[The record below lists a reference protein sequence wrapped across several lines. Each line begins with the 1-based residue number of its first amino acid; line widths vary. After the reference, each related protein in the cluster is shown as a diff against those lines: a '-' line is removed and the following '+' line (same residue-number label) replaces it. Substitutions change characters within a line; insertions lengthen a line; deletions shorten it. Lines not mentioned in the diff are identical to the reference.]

1 MSKAHGYLPSQK
13 EAVYFDKNYL
23 LILAGAGTGKTTVL
37 KGHAEYFSHQPMLY
51 LCYNSSIQQEASRK
65 FPPNVK
71 CRTLHAI
78 AFARVGKAFDEAGQL
93 VDNYRITDVKNF
105 LKCKDWDTPSMALS
119 TLNAF
124 LCSADKSINESHLSS
139 GPKGRLIAPR
149 LRENVLIAAKQLWEA
164 ATSIDV
170 NFPITHDGYLKLYA
184 LQKPEMHR
192 WFKKILF
199 DEAQDANPVVSDWVE
214 RQKCAIIEVG
224 DEHQQLY
231 RFRGANNSMAG
242 FAKRKK
248 AKIVKLQQSFRF
260 GENVADLATR
270 ILDYKAEHTG
280 CDPFPIKGLAS
291 IEDALLPS
299 AMGPFRKQPYAY
311 LHRTVAGTFES
322 AIANIDKRIY
332 WIGGIEKY
340 NFQELLD
347 VYYFSIGE
355 KSKVKRKKL
364 FVEFRSYD
372 DYKTAAENTS
382 SAEMMRNVKLIDKN
396 GNHLIR
402 LIAKLRKLEARKIKD
417 AELIVGTAHR
427 SKGLEFD
434 YVRLAD
440 DFPDVTDQTKFDDMD
455 ILADELNLLYV
466 ASTRAMRMLVM
477 NEISKKIYLE
487 MGGKGIS
494 RFSAVTRN
502 EGPPSRPSQPVK
514 LSD

>member
-1 MSKAHGYLPSQK
+1 MSNTETHANKLTVASLGLTVVSSVCVFLPSSQAK
-13 EAVYFDKNYL
+13 Q
-23 LILAGAGTGKTTVL
+23 LAAFGVGIGASGIAISQMISGKAREELSNLNRSHRVVL
-37 KGHAEYFSHQPMLY
+37 KDRDNALET
-51 LCYNSSIQQEASRK
+51 
-65 FPPNVK
+65 VK
-71 CRTLHAI
+71 KQLNIKQNELNRLTQINNKLTSELEQLKTLLNTREKELLTA
-78 AFARVGKAFDEAGQL
+78 
-93 VDNYRITDVKNF
+93 KNQV
-105 LKCKDWDTPSMALS
+105 S
-119 TLNAF
+119 TLNNKLIRTGQFTKTEA
-124 LCSADKSINESHLSS
+124 INL
-139 GPKGRLIAPR
+139 
-149 LRENVLIAAKQLWEA
+149 
-164 ATSIDV
+164 V
-170 NFPITHDGYLKLYA
+170 NQTYQHSTKKVDCLVAA
-184 LQKPEMHR
+184 LQRNYPEIDER
-192 WFKKILF
+192 FFNDLVEGVEKYKSYYTNKIR
-199 DEAQDANPVVSDWVE
+199 EYE
-214 RQKCAIIEVG
+214 
-224 DEHQQLY
+224 
-231 RFRGANNSMAG
+231 
-242 FAKRKK
+242 
-248 AKIVKLQQSFRF
+248 
-260 GENVADLATR
+260 
-270 ILDYKAEHTG
+270 
-280 CDPFPIKGLAS
+280 
-291 IEDALLPS
+291 
-299 AMGPFRKQPYAY
+299 
-311 LHRTVAGTFES
+311 
-322 AIANIDKRIY
+322 
-332 WIGGIEKY
+332 GIET
-340 NFQELLD
+340 FQELLD

-364 FVEFRSYD
+364 FVEFRSYE

>member
-1 MSKAHGYLPSQK
+1 
-13 EAVYFDKNYL
+13 
-23 LILAGAGTGKTTVL
+23 
-37 KGHAEYFSHQPMLY
+37 
-51 LCYNSSIQQEASRK
+51 
-65 FPPNVK
+65 
-71 CRTLHAI
+71 
-78 AFARVGKAFDEAGQL
+78 
-93 VDNYRITDVKNF
+93 
-105 LKCKDWDTPSMALS
+105 
-119 TLNAF
+119 
-124 LCSADKSINESHLSS
+124 
-139 GPKGRLIAPR
+139 
-149 LRENVLIAAKQLWEA
+149 
-164 ATSIDV
+164 
-170 NFPITHDGYLKLYA
+170 
-184 LQKPEMHR
+184 
-192 WFKKILF
+192 
-199 DEAQDANPVVSDWVE
+199 
-214 RQKCAIIEVG
+214 
-224 DEHQQLY
+224 
-231 RFRGANNSMAG
+231 
-242 FAKRKK
+242 
-248 AKIVKLQQSFRF
+248 
-260 GENVADLATR
+260 
-270 ILDYKAEHTG
+270 
-280 CDPFPIKGLAS
+280 
-291 IEDALLPS
+291 
-299 AMGPFRKQPYAY
+299 MGPFRKQPYAY